1 MQEKKN
7 TEKRKKM
14 KWRNLFH
21 SEKHDFNLIPLKKT
35 IKM

>member
-14 KWRNLFH
+14 IWHNVFH
-21 SEKHDFNLIPLKKT
+21 YKKHDINLIPLKKT
-35 IKM
+35 